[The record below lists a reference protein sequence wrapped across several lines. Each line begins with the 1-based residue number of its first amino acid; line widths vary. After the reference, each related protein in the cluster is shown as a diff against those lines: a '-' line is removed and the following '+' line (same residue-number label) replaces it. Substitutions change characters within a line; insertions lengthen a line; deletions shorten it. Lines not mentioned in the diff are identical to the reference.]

1 MKFINLGEPIKIRI
15 GTIRKCYWITLKKKE
30 TIDLSQRIGLS
41 LGLKELKTTQGQ
53 IGNKIVETKQI
64 DVDSIYTSDGLF
76 LKELIKIN
84 GIGKKTAEDIV
95 TWGTKEKLIES
106 INQKIKLPFR
116 DDIEEKLKE
125 NYGK

>member
-84 GIGKKTAEDIV
+84 GIGKKTCTYKKKRI
-95 TWGTKEKLIES
+95 
-106 INQKIKLPFR
+106 
-116 DDIEEKLKE
+116 
-125 NYGK
+125 